1 MYAYAYN
8 TDRNCVISEPRSRPT
23 ARQVCHH
30 PFFWSGAR
38 RLDFF
43 VHLSDRLELEPP
55 DALSVMLLETEAQS
69 LLGRGWNRKLDPSLM
84 EDMGRYRKYDTCSVR
99 DLLRVIRNKRSHY
112 NELSEQVKTLVGEL
126 PEGFVR
132 YFETRF
138 PRLLLHCVRVACTH
152 YAHEKD
158 LNSYCLHI
166 ATMFRISTPVAALNN
181 INMSTS
187 VNMNVG
193 QGQLLDQDPAC
204 SYTVWSTGNSIAVR
218 GVLGNSISSSSSS
231 HHSGSASVSQ
241 KPEQLSMYDGMT
253 MNANSSNAVTTMET
267 LGSNNLFYA
276 HDMAQTVIAGVIDA
290 QTIAEVSEEESTQQA
305 IAAVTTGNMVVWHGS
320 GFAVS
325 CKTVG
330 WWRDDLSWISQPI
343 SRQGKP
349 RPSHLT
355 RSSTD
360 TKYRSRLCTHWDM
373 TQECQ
378 FRKKGKCD
386 FAHGPL
392 ELRIKDTR
400 RDKWG
405 QISSSSHSASNSGHG
420 SSNSQPQQQTATALL
435 RYSGGEDVLGA
446 ARSIEKVSE

>member
-1 MYAYAYN
+1 M
-8 TDRNCVISEPRSRPT
+8 
-23 ARQVCHH
+23 
-30 PFFWSGAR
+30 
-38 RLDFF
+38 DFF

-55 DALSVMLLETEAQS
+55 DALPVMLLETEAQS

-99 DLLRVIRNKRSHY
+99 DLLRVVRNKRSHY

-132 YFETRF
+132 YFESRF
-138 PRLLLHCVRVACTH
+138 PRLLLHCVRVACTY

-158 LNSYCLHI
+158 LNTYCLHI
-166 ATMFRISTPVAALNN
+166 SSLFRVNTTVATLNAISNTAAV
-181 INMSTS
+181 
-187 VNMNVG
+187 VNMNGGQADAESALSVG
-193 QGQLLDQDPAC
+193 NNTIARGLLN
-204 SYTVWSTGNSIAVR
+204 NSM
-218 GVLGNSISSSSSS
+218 SSSSSS
-231 HHSGSASVSQ
+231 HHSASVSQ
-241 KPEQLSMYDGMT
+241 KPEQPTLYDGLAT
-253 MNANSSNAVTTMET
+253 NVTSSSAVTTTET
-267 LGSNNLFYA
+267 MDSSSLLYA
-276 HDMAQTVIAGVIDA
+276 HDMTSAVAPAVATDGQTSAI
-290 QTIAEVSEEESTQQA
+290 VSEEESTQQA
-305 IAAVTTGNMVVWHGS
+305 IAAVTAGNMVVWHGS

-330 WWRDDLSWISQPI
+330 WWRDDLSWVSQPI
-343 SRQGKP
+343 TRQGKP

-405 QISSSSHSASNSGHG
+405 QTPMHSASSSGHG
-420 SSNSQPQQQTATALL
+420 PGAGGGSNNNTQTAAALL

-446 ARSIEKVSE
+446 ARSIEKVRALNVVHPLSYIY